1 MFSSTEMHQCT
12 SQHDHE
18 WCIGF
23 ICTECRHHISMN
35 KWQQYLFSS
44 TEMHQCH
51 SKDDSDWSMQELS
64 PTIILC
70 QDKANFHIRYGGG
83 WH

>member
-1 MFSSTEMHQCT
+1 
-12 SQHDHE
+12 
-18 WCIGF
+18 
-23 ICTECRHHISMN
+23 MN

-83 WH
+83 GTDVRLRMIGEKFLISGNFLDLYMR